1 MKEKVLHKQTH
12 QTRNTKVFQDY
23 SRESMIDTLTLYL
36 HGLCCD
42 IDVEAGP
49 RQLPSGRIRKR
60 LDLLRSMLPPPKGIA
75 VFPDEL
81 PQAAT

>member
-1 MKEKVLHKQTH
+1 MKEKVLRKQTNPS
-12 QTRNTKVFQDY
+12 RNTKVFQDY
-23 SRESMIDTLTLYL
+23 ARESMVDTLTLYL

-60 LDLLRSMLPPPKGIA
+60 LELLRALLPPPKGVA
-75 VFPDEL
+75 VFPEEL
-81 PQAAT
+81 PQASA